1 MHAVIIAV
9 KDLKIIF
16 RDRKAL
22 AILLLMPMLLTTV
35 LGFSLSGVFDDDG
48 VYMLDKIPIAVVFG
62 KPSDTLPLQL
72 LSEEQ
77 QRQIT
82 QSVEEL
88 DLEKVVI
95 EEFLESEALKKIIDY
110 RILDMDSAQQSLE
123 KKEVAALIR
132 LPDRFT
138 ADYILGK
145 KQR

>member
-1 MHAVIIAV
+1 
-9 KDLKIIF
+9 
-16 RDRKAL
+16 
-22 AILLLMPMLLTTV
+22 
-35 LGFSLSGVFDDDG
+35 
-48 VYMLDKIPIAVVFG
+48 
-62 KPSDTLPLQL
+62 
-72 LSEEQ
+72 
-77 QRQIT
+77 
-82 QSVEEL
+82 
-88 DLEKVVI
+88 VI